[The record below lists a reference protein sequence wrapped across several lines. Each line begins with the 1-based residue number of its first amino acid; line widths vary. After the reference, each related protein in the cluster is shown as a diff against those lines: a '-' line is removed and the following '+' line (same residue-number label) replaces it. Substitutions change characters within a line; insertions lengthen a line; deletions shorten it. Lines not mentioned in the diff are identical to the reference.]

1 MQTGFSNNCSIVT
14 SLVIQFLLC
23 GPTVVL
29 PDIPITHL
37 LLAHEPSLKFRD
49 WKSVGKGSSFGIK
62 EHHRCYAPK
71 IERVFMYGFLA
82 VVNESAW
89 FYGEKDR
96 RTSRSVMP

>member
-29 PDIPITHL
+29 PDIPIKHL

-49 WKSVGKGSSFGIK
+49 WKSVGKGSSFGVK
-62 EHHRCYAPK
+62 EHYRCYSPK
-71 IERVFMYGFLA
+71 TEIVFY
-82 VVNESAW
+82 VW
-89 FYGEKDR
+89 FFS
-96 RTSRSVMP
+96 SR